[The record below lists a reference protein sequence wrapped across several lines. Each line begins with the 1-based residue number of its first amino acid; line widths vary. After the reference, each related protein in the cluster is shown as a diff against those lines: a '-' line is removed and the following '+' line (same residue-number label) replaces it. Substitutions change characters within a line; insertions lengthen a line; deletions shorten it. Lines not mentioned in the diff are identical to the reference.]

1 MSIFNGMESL
11 GLGDLKDL
19 EIFEEKE
26 SKGTVRVQQKAEK
39 KAESEIKEED
49 FLFQKRFTCPVC
61 DKEFQQLMVRD
72 SKAKSMGHDKDLRP
86 LFYGIDTQKYDIV
99 LCNSCGYARMQK
111 LHEALPKSYRN
122 MLREKI
128 MPNYKPMEL
137 GETKITYDEAVMRYK
152 LALMNAVVRQSK
164 QSERAYITLKLSWI
178 YRGMREELTEDDP
191 EYKEKTEQFLA
202 QEKEYQKLALE
213 GFTKAKSSETAP
225 YAGLSDL
232 TLDYLL
238 AILNMEAE
246 NYSDALKLIHSVLQN
261 PAASTGQKQKGYE
274 IIQEIKDKVKNN

>member
-1 MSIFNGMESL
+1 MSIFSGLESL
-11 GLGDLKDL
+11 GLGDLKNLD
-19 EIFEEKE
+19 IFEEKE
-26 SKGTVRVQQKAEK
+26 QKGTGRGREQAEK

-49 FLFQKRFTCPVC
+49 FLFQKKFTCPVC
-61 DKEFQQLMVRD
+61 DKEFSQLMVRD

-86 LFYGIDTQKYDIV
+86 LFYGIDTQKYDII

-137 GETKITYDEAVMRYK
+137 GAAKITYEEAVMRYK
-152 LALMNAVVRQSK
+152 LALMNAVVRQAK
-164 QSERAYITLKLSWI
+164 HSEKAYIALKLSWI
-178 YRGMREELTEDDP
+178 YRGMREGLTEDDP
-191 EYKEKTEQFLA
+191 EYKEKAEQFTA

-213 GFTKAKSSETAP
+213 GFTKAKSSEMAP
-225 YAGLSDL
+225 YAGLNDL

-238 AILNMEAE
+238 AILNMGEE
-246 NYSDALKLIHSVLQN
+246 NYSDALKLVHSVLQN
-261 PAASTGQKQKGYE
+261 PAASTGQKQKCYE
-274 IIQEIKDKVKNN
+274 VIQEIKDKVKSN